1 MSTLSN
7 RSNGRTK
14 NHWEKWK
21 YIPFNVMMNYSL
33 DSNATQTFVK
43 SLLAQYMS
51 YRVMNN
57 HEITFNIKSIVSSFK
72 YSQRE

>member
-1 MSTLSN
+1 
-7 RSNGRTK
+7 
-14 NHWEKWK
+14 
-21 YIPFNVMMNYSL
+21 MMNYSL